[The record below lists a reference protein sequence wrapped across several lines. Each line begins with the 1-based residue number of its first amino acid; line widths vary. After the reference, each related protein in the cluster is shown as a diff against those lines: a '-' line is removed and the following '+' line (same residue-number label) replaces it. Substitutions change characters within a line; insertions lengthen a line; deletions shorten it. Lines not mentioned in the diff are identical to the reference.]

1 VTKRLRV
8 VLRADAGLLTG
19 TGHVMRCLSLAEEL
33 MSRGHEI
40 FLVTAP
46 FDVSW
51 LEQLVVESGVSVKS
65 CTAGDL
71 ARETILG
78 LVPDWV
84 VVDSY
89 SIAAEEITALDTFVP
104 VLAVVDG
111 ETRGVVATIL
121 LDQNLGA
128 EERVNGPAWLAGSQF
143 ALVRDAVLDQRRT
156 DPWRLRGTS
165 RSVLSFMGGTDPHA
179 ASIGVAHALA
189 ESVGFDLLLIAPEP
203 MHDRLAR
210 AGRIGT
216 KVIAPTAGLPAL
228 LGAAD
233 LVITAAGTSA
243 WDVCA
248 LGIPSIMVA
257 VVDNQQQ
264 SLVKVIAGGLALGVD
279 AVRDP
284 NSLSALGG
292 MVDQLL
298 TDEDLRRSV
307 SIASANAFDGFGKS
321 RVADRME
328 AQ

>member
-1 VTKRLRV
+1 MTKRLRV

-210 AGRIGT
+210 AG
-216 KVIAPTAGLPAL
+216 
-228 LGAAD
+228 
-233 LVITAAGTSA
+233 
-243 WDVCA
+243 
-248 LGIPSIMVA
+248 
-257 VVDNQQQ
+257 
-264 SLVKVIAGGLALGVD
+264 
-279 AVRDP
+279 
-284 NSLSALGG
+284 
-292 MVDQLL
+292 
-298 TDEDLRRSV
+298 
-307 SIASANAFDGFGKS
+307 
-321 RVADRME
+321 
-328 AQ
+328 